1 MKHERAG
8 KIRGVYWIFQINMAF
23 NSNKIEG
30 SQLSREQTQHLFD
43 ENKIYTENG
52 ESIALDDINETI
64 NHFSAFDYILD
75 HVNEVIDA
83 EMIKKIHY
91 LLKNNTSDTKNPLTP
106 VGKFKTELNVIGFNE
121 IPTTHPSLV
130 ESELDIL
137 LDNYKNIPNK
147 RLEDIVDFHVRFEKI
162 HPFADGNGRVGR
174 ILAFKELLKHN
185 MVPSIILDQHRHYYI
200 LGLQEYYDIGK
211 SRLIDTF
218 KAGQDYCEEILRKI
232 DFKGEINS
240 R

>member
-75 HVNEVIDA
+75 HVNEAIDA

-162 HPFADGNGRVGR
+162 HPFADENGRVGR